1 MAKTNE
7 MKKILLALVAVAGL
21 SLSSCGQQPA
31 ASGAVSSVG
40 TAAFKKA
47 LATEPSAQIVD
58 VRTPE
63 EFAQGHLKGA
73 VNIDFYSPT
82 FEKDLAQL
90 KKDQP
95 VMVYCRSGGR
105 SGKAATKMGEM
116 GFSKVVD
123 LSGGI
128 LGWQSAGEP
137 VEQ

>member
-1 MAKTNE
+1 MEKSKQ
-7 MKKILLALVAVAGL
+7 MKKMFLALVAVAGL

-31 ASGAVSSVG
+31 AGGAVSSVS
-40 TAAFKKA
+40 TAEFKKA
-47 LATEPSAQIVD
+47 MQTEQNAQLVD

-63 EFAQGHLKGA
+63 EFAQGYIQGA

-82 FEKDLAQL
+82 FEQDLAQL
-90 KKDQP
+90 SKDQP

-105 SGKAATKMGEM
+105 SGNAARKMGEM
-116 GFSKVVD
+116 GFSKVID

-137 VEQ
+137 VAK